1 MEKFIQGFEKGFG
14 CRGKYRQ
21 FYTTGKQLE
30 EILIRDIIELKN
42 KESWRR
48 QRNLKRIWK
57 R

>member
-14 CRGKYRQ
+14 CRGNIDSFIPR
-21 FYTTGKQLE
+21 GNRLE